1 MGPLDMILEKEAPV
15 DVVHDGML
23 VGWRTYWFDTS
34 AKVES
39 NCCNLVLVGPNAPVG
54 PVGPVRPIDPVGPAT
69 VDGAPVG
76 PVTVDG
82 APAGPTAPVGPFG
95 KPDVDPVTVK
105 LLIIALPGQLK

>member
-1 MGPLDMILEKEAPV
+1 MEKEAPV
-15 DVVHDGML
+15 DVVHDGVL

-39 NCCNLVLVGPNAPVG
+39 NCCNLLLVGPNAPVG
-54 PVGPVRPIDPVGPAT
+54 PGDPVGPVRPIDPVGPVGPT
-69 VDGAPVG
+69 PVG

-82 APAGPTAPVGPFG
+82 APVGPKDPVGPDG
-95 KPDVDPVTVK
+95 NPDVDPVTVK